1 MVDGGV
7 HAAAAAPRLR
17 EADPRRGGER
27 ADQLD
32 PAAVVDEQPAAL
44 GEDRAAALGAGEQR
58 RLGERLRLD
67 RGVAERGGADQA
79 GPGGLAG
86 RRVEQVVGVAAVA
99 RRARSAR

>member
-1 MVDGGV
+1 M
-7 HAAAAAPRLR
+7 
-17 EADPRRGGER
+17 RGRDRER

-44 GEDRAAALGAGEQR
+44 GEELAAALGAGEQR
-58 RLGERLRLD
+58 RLGERLRLQ

-79 GPGGLAG
+79 GPGRLAG
-86 RRVEQVVGVAAVA
+86 GRVEQVVRVAAVA